1 MNKVNRNVNKAAKP
15 SYLYAIISVSLV
27 LFMLGLLGVF
37 LTYAQ
42 ALSSH
47 FKENIEVTVILADQS
62 KEKEL
67 LRFNQYLE
75 SRDYIKTSKYV
86 SKADA
91 AQQFVENYEED
102 FVEVL
107 GYNPLFSAYY
117 LYLHSD
123 FANMDSLNIIKADLK
138 EQPIVQEIFY
148 QESLVNLINSNVQ
161 KVGLVFAFL
170 SIFFMIIAIALIDNT
185 IKLNMYSNRFLV
197 KSMQLVGATQMFIAR
212 PFLIKSLYNGVLS
225 GLLASLLLLLTLVLT
240 QQSISD
246 LRLLNNPTYFVFIC
260 IGITFVG
267 VLISW
272 WSTRTAVYKYLQM
285 RFDDLY

>member
-1 MNKVNRNVNKAAKP
+1 MNKAAKP
-15 SYLYAIISVSLV
+15 SYLYAIVSVSLV

-42 ALSSH
+42 ALSTH
-47 FKENIEVTVILADQS
+47 FKENIEVTVILTDQS
-62 KEKEL
+62 KEREL
-67 LRFNQYLE
+67 LLFDEYLKKQP
-75 SRDYIKTSKYV
+75 YIKTYKYV

-117 LYLHSD
+117 LYLHSN
-123 FANMDSLNIIKADLK
+123 FANTDSLTTIKTGLI
-138 EQPIVQEIFY
+138 EEPIVREVFY
-148 QESLVNLINSNVQ
+148 QESLVDLINTNVQ
-161 KVGLVFAFL
+161 KVSLVFAFL
-170 SIFFMIIAIALIDNT
+170 SFVFMVIAFTLIDNT

-197 KSMQLVGATQMFIAR
+197 KSMQLVGATRMFIAR
-212 PFLIKSLYNGVLS
+212 PFLVKSLYNGILS
-225 GLLASLLLLLTLVLT
+225 GLLASFLLLLCLVVT
-240 QQSISD
+240 QNSISE
-246 LRLLNNPTYFVFIC
+246 LRLLTNPSYFILIC
-260 IGITFVG
+260 ICISLIG
-267 VLISW
+267 VLLSW